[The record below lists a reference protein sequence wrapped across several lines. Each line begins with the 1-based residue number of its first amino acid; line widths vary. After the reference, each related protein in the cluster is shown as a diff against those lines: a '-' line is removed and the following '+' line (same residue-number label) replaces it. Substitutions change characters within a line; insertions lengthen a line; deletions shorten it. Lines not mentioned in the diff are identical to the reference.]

1 MCVKN
6 DVFDAFYEDYV
17 RYKDYDIINT
27 LIPKEDSLHRTEKE
41 NTAEHHKNIELLEN
55 QVKDLK
61 RENQILKGILTSKFE
76 KNNDNSSNGSKTFE
90 KTNTNKTWKAVKT
103 NRVNRVDNKGNN
115 RELTQLALKK

>member
-6 DVFDAFYEDYV
+6 DVFDASYEDYV
-17 RYKDYDIINT
+17 RYKDYVNDIINT

-76 KNNDNSSNGSKTFE
+76 KNNDNSSNGSKIPGRRLKPTE
-90 KTNTNKTWKAVKT
+90 LIGSIT
-103 NRVNRVDNKGNN
+103 
-115 RELTQLALKK
+115 RETTENLTQLALKK